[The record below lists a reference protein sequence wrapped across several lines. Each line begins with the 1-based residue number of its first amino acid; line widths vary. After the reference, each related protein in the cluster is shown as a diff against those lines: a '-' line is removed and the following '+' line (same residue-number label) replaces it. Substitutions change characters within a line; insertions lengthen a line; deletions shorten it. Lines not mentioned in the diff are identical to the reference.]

1 MVKKTISK
9 LKKELD
15 KWFSLYIRLREANE
29 YGMVQCFTCGIV
41 RGYKDGMQN
50 GHFQSRKH
58 IATRFH
64 EENCQVQCIKCN
76 MYSQGEQFKFGI
88 NLDAKY
94 GEGKAEKLELLA
106 RTTMKL
112 SRADYE
118 CELSYY
124 KNLVENLKEEK
135 EIA

>member
-1 MVKKTISK
+1 MKKTISK

-15 KWFSLYIRLREANE
+15 KYFSLFIRLRSANE

-58 IATRFH
+58 MATRFD
-64 EENCQVQCIKCN
+64 EENCQVQCVACN
-76 MYSQGEQFKFGI
+76 MFRQGEQFKFGM

-94 GEGKAEKLELLA
+94 GEGTAEELEYLA
-106 RTTMKL
+106 RTIHKV
-112 SRADYE
+112 SRVEYE
-118 CELSYY
+118 EQISYY

-135 EIA
+135 GIQ